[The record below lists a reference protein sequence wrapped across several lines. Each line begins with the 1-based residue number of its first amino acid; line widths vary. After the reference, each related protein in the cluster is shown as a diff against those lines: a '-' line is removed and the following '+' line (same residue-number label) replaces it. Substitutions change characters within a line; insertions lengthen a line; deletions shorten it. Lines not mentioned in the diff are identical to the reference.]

1 MGLKLDEEVII
12 QTNQQQVMER
22 SSKLTIAALVVAII
36 GVLVAIATWYFT
48 NSLATTKINDLKAK
62 MESESAAIREE
73 NAALKQ
79 ASEALSA
86 QLDAVKNVALLTAVA
101 HDIEGAVVTDD
112 FVVEKID
119 LVANDN
125 GQLGNVIIDVDNQPD
140 MALVYKGKG
149 AYELTDREIR
159 AKCDSII
166 REASARYGTVET
178 APVWD
183 QNTKVTVTVK
193 NYEIGSIEGGQFK
206 LVGESK

>member
-1 MGLKLDEEVII
+1 MDEEVII
-12 QTNQQQVMER
+12 QTNQQQVIER
-22 SSKLTIAALVVAII
+22 SSKLTIAAMVVAII

-48 NSLATTKINDLKAK
+48 NSLATTKINDLKVK
-62 MESESAAIREE
+62 MESESAAIRDE

-112 FVVEKID
+112 FVIEKID

-166 REASARYGTVET
+166 REASARYGTV
-178 APVWD
+178 
-183 QNTKVTVTVK
+183 
-193 NYEIGSIEGGQFK
+193 
-206 LVGESK
+206 